1 MKLFLNRFHD
11 KFHQSLFFQGAPI
24 LLYRSRHQQRESLKH
39 QNTFPSTC
47 SDDIPRSTSED
58 SELHRHHHTSIPPPL
73 VENFQMAANERL
85 FGLQRSDSGKSLASQ
100 MSVESIHEYV
110 KDKENQWKQ
119 KHRNTSTFKKI
130 HRKQT
135 LI

>member
-1 MKLFLNRFHD
+1 MKLFLNP
-11 KFHQSLFFQGAPI
+11 K

-58 SELHRHHHTSIPPPL
+58 SELHRHTSIPPPL
-73 VENFQMAANERL
+73 VEKFQMAANERL

-119 KHRNTSTFKKI
+119 KHRNSSTFKKI

>member
-1 MKLFLNRFHD
+1 M
-11 KFHQSLFFQGAPI
+11 S
-24 LLYRSRHQQRESLKH
+24 
-39 QNTFPSTC
+39 
-47 SDDIPRSTSED
+47 
-58 SELHRHHHTSIPPPL
+58 SIPPPL
-73 VENFQMAANERL
+73 VTVEIPNAAGSFPMSANERL

-110 KDKENQWKQ
+110 KDKENQWRE
-119 KHRNTSTFKKI
+119 KHRNSSKKIKKI